1 MQIVAVADDLSGA
14 TETLAAL
21 SLWGAKVWLNT
32 ENPTVLLDELQ
43 AANSFVI
50 DSNTRLM
57 SEVDAGHKAKQI
69 AGILANS
76 AKELIIFHKVDSLLR
91 GNLAAEVE
99 EAKVHGPVVLAVANP
114 ETDRTTLNGVVLVR
128 GLEMHLTDL
137 WSSESGQPW
146 ASIAQSLGT
155 ASSIVVSLDSVRRGP
170 FELAKVL
177 AEHAKSDS
185 VMICDSE
192 TDEDLDAIAAAAQ
205 QICNVQLFGSA
216 GLARALARIVRPSV
230 ASTETPTN
238 VSREVTVIVGS
249 NASSSNRQVAHL
261 DELGIKWMT
270 FRPEHDQEASFNAA
284 IGSSLVLTGGATAR
298 AILEN
303 LGVEWLRPFH
313 EIETGM
319 VASST
324 STSQAVVIKPGSY
337 GDDHTLVRAVQYLMN
352 ISKQK

>member
-32 ENPTVLLDELQ
+32 ENPTVLLDELET
-43 AANSFVI
+43 AKSFVI
-50 DSNTRLM
+50 DANTRLM

-76 AKELIIFHKVDSLLR
+76 ARDLVIFHKVDSLLR
-91 GNLAAEVE
+91 GNVAAEVE
-99 EAKVHGPVVLAVANP
+99 ESKVHGPVVIAVANP
-114 ETDRTTLNGVVLVR
+114 ETDRTTVNGVVLVR

-137 WSSESGQPW
+137 WSSEASQPW
-146 ASIAQSLGT
+146 ASIAKSLGG

-177 AEHAKSDS
+177 TEHARSGS
-185 VMICDSE
+185 VIICDSE
-192 TDEDLDAIAAAAQ
+192 TDADLDAIAAATQ
-205 QICNVQLFGSA
+205 QIRNVQLFGSA
-216 GLARALARIVRPSV
+216 GLARALARVLRPSV
-230 ASTETPTN
+230 ASTETPRN
-238 VSREVTVIVGS
+238 VSNEVTVIVGS
-249 NASSSNRQVAHL
+249 NASASKSQVAHL
-261 DELGIKWMT
+261 DELGIRWLT
-270 FRPEHDQEASFNAA
+270 FRPEHGQEASFDEA

-303 LGVEWLRPFH
+303 LGVDWLRPFH

-324 STSQAVVIKPGSY
+324 STFQTVVIKPGSY
-337 GDDHTLVRAVQYLMN
+337 GDDQTLMRAVRYLIN
-352 ISKQK
+352 ISQQK